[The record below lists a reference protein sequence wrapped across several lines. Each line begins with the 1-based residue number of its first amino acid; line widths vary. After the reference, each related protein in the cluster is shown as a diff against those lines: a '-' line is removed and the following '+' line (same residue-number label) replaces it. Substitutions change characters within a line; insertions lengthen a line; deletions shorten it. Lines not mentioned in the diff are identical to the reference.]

1 MFWSIVFQVL
11 LHPSFPSPTSLGI
24 WCMKRHKRP
33 SVGPPWPVLKGTGR
47 EACFLWKMQ
56 RTCSKVS
63 KKCNT
68 HTETHTRIAVIY
80 PRPETILPKCRFA
93 TLLWFILAK
102 WTKPPKSSAIR
113 QDTEKK
119 WGGRQEFPHFL
130 DMQKKKSNLLF
141 FFKTNLGFI
150 WRNLIYQLLWYE
162 LDAADKTGCEGGQ
175 SLAQG
180 FVSSCPS
187 HSPHRL
193 SPCLT

>member
-11 LHPSFPSPTSLGI
+11 LHPSFPSSTSLGI

-80 PRPETILPKCRFA
+80 PRPETILPKCCFA

-130 DMQKKKSNLLF
+130 DMQKKKNPIYF
-141 FFKTNLGFI
+141 FFSKQTWALSGAIWYISCYGMSWMQQIKLGV
-150 WRNLIYQLLWYE
+150 RV
-162 LDAADKTGCEGGQ
+162 A
-175 SLAQG
+175 
-180 FVSSCPS
+180 S
-187 HSPHRL
+187 HLHKAL
-193 SPCLT
+193 